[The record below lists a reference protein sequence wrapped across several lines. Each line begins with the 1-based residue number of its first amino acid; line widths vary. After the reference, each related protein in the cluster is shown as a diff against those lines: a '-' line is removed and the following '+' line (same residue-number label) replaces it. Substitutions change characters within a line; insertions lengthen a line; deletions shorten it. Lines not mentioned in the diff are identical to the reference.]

1 MDFIEKL
8 KVVLNE
14 DFNVSVTEN
23 GAVGYRTSGNTLL
36 DLTFSLSSTRNEAEN
51 VVAQKYAKA
60 FYENKYLAIKWLF
73 FTADA
78 RGGLG
83 ERRFFRICFKFLALS
98 EPEITKKLL
107 PLVAEYTRWDNLLPL
122 LDTSLK
128 DDVCTLLKD
137 RLNADVKNMQNGE
150 QVSLCAKWMPSPSV
164 SSAKT
169 KEYAK
174 TIIKAFGITEREYRK
189 TLSALRAYLNVVE
202 VKMSKKEW
210 TDINY
215 EHVPSRANLVY
226 NTAFLK
232 NDEERRREY
241 LANLEKG
248 EVKINSSVLFPHDI
262 VHSYVSHDRLYER
275 HVKKKDVAL
284 EKMWESLPDFVQG
297 DDKTLCV
304 VDGSGSMCSYVGRTK
319 VTCLEV
325 ANALGIYFAERCSGQ
340 FKDKFITFS
349 EHPQFVDFSRCSS
362 LHDKIALAFTNN
374 EVANTNIEAVFD
386 LILKTAIKSNMS
398 QNELP
403 KTVLILS
410 DMEFDTCADSSNYG
424 RTQGGFKRLFE
435 VFAERYEEHGYL
447 LPKLVFW
454 NICGRT
460 ETIPVKENK
469 LGVALVS
476 GFSPTIAKMVL
487 GGELDPFKCVME
499 QINSERYEP
508 VAEAIKG
515 LV

>member
-23 GAVGYRTSGNTLL
+23 GAVGYRTSGNALL
-36 DLTFSLSSTRNEAEN
+36 DLTFSLSSMRNELEN

-73 FTADA
+73 YAADA

-98 EPEITKKLL
+98 EPEIAKKLL

-122 LDTSLK
+122 LDTPLK
-128 DDVCTLLKD
+128 DDVCALLKAQLD
-137 RLNADVKNMQNGE
+137 LDVKNMQDGKP
-150 QVSLCAKWMPSPSV
+150 VSLCAKWMPSPNV
-164 SSAKT
+164 SSKETKEFAKT
-169 KEYAK
+169 L
-174 TIIKAFGITEREYRK
+174 IKAFGITEREYRK
-189 TLSALRAYLNVVE
+189 TLSSLRAYLNVVE
-202 VKMSKKEW
+202 VKMSRKEW
-210 TDINY
+210 EDINY

-226 NTAFLK
+226 NGAFLR

-241 LANLEKG
+241 LAKLEKG

-262 VHSYVSHDRLYER
+262 VHYYVSQTRRYER
-275 HVKKKDVAL
+275 LVKKKDPAL
-284 EKMWESLPDFVQG
+284 EKMWEGLPDFVQG

-304 VDGSGSMCSYVGRTK
+304 VDGSGSMCYCVGKTN

-325 ANALGIYFAERCSGQ
+325 ANALGIYFAERCVGQ
-340 FKDKFITFS
+340 FKDKFISFS
-349 EHPQFVDFSRCSS
+349 ENPQFVDFSHCKS
-362 LHDKIALAFTNN
+362 LHDKIAIALTNN
-374 EVANTNIEAVFD
+374 EMANTNIEAVFD
-386 LILKTAIKSNMS
+386 LILKTAVTHNMS
-398 QNELP
+398 QSELP

-424 RTQGGFKRLFE
+424 RTEFGFKRLFE
-435 VFAERYEEHGYL
+435 VFTERYAEHGYL

-454 NICGRT
+454 NICGRSG
-460 ETIPVKENK
+460 TIPIKENQS
-469 LGVALVS
+469 GVALVS
-476 GFSPTIAKMVL
+476 GFSPSIVKMVL
-487 GGELDPFKCVME
+487 SGELDPLKCLLE
-499 QINSERYEP
+499 QLNVERYEP
-508 VAEAIKG
+508 VATAIKG